1 MIYLNQYDSMLQ
13 LKSAVREY
21 IEFYNKRRFH
31 ESLGYEKPMK
41 VYKNR
46 VFVENDSTIEL
57 AHAA

>member
-1 MIYLNQYDSMLQ
+1 MLQ

-31 ESLGYEKPMK
+31 EALGYEKPMK
-41 VYKNR
+41 VYKNG